1 MDIVIDREMRE
12 ERVMYIARFW
22 VSGLSVQERWDW
34 RQGIS
39 WWVHASAKA
48 RFSTQR
54 FGTLDI
60 IVATHKADGDEGTK
74 LSASHSCTIYCVY
87 RPILQVMMISVV
99 TQRPVQA
106 VVLTNSHFVIHRR
119 PYDQDLVI
127 QDPKCAIPSDN
138 IPHAPISLLMTTTH
152 IPHSPSKV
160 HHGPRNPLAI
170 VAFACNS
177 SASRRQPQRPWFSH
191 AVKTS
196 RLLQQP

>member
-1 MDIVIDREMRE
+1 MGGRMDIVIDGEMQE

-60 IVATHKADGDEGTK
+60 IVTTHKADGDEGTK

-106 VVLTNSHFVIHRR
+106 VVFQFAFCHT
-119 PYDQDLVI
+119 
-127 QDPKCAIPSDN
+127 
-138 IPHAPISLLMTTTH
+138 
-152 IPHSPSKV
+152 SPS
-160 HHGPRNPLAI
+160 I
-170 VAFACNS
+170 TI
-177 SASRRQPQRPWFSH
+177 
-191 AVKTS
+191 KT
-196 RLLQQP
+196 